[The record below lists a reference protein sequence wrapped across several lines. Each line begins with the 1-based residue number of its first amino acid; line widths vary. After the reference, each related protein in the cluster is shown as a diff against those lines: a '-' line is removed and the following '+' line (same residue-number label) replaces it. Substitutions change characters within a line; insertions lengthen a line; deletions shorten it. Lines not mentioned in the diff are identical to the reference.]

1 MEYLMTYGW
10 AILIISVVVGALF
23 SLGVFAAGPKG
34 GSGSCGSMVGFFCS
48 GPQLAS
54 NGLLTATIG
63 QIGKGSVT
71 VTGLGCSNS
80 SAMPSSFTP
89 TSLPLQPSQTM
100 SVSFTCNLPVKT
112 MGSTFSGTLWMQ
124 YSQNGQSGL
133 TSQIGTINAQV
144 TQTAASGS
152 LVVYTITVDYATN
165 DNVWIN
171 GVAIVPSGTTELYQ
185 SGNVLTIDG
194 ADCSGP
200 VGGWTV
206 DNPANLILASN
217 TANPTTLTVAGSG
230 TLTLIPHSCFAW
242 GTPVMTPAGDEQ
254 IQNIT
259 NGTIVDSF
267 DPTLGTMVTSNV
279 VRTFVEPTLYTYNIT
294 TAFGKV
300 TTTADHPFYVGNNTF
315 VDAGYLSVG
324 NSIGVYQNGTITLT
338 RILSVNVSY
347 APQLMYN
354 LEVNNTHTYFA
365 DGFAVHNK
373 VCP

>member
-1 MEYLMTYGW
+1 MNTGDGACSRSTTLRSQSAMEYLMTYGW

-200 VGGWTV
+200 VGGWTCGQSCKSYISKQHCQS
-206 DNPANLILASN
+206 DNADGCRFWNA
-217 TANPTTLTVAGSG
+217 
-230 TLTLIPHSCFAW
+230 
-242 GTPVMTPAGDEQ
+242 D
-254 IQNIT
+254 
-259 NGTIVDSF
+259 F
-267 DPTLGTMVTSNV
+267 D
-279 VRTFVEPTLYTYNIT
+279 
-294 TAFGKV
+294 TAFL
-300 TTTADHPFYVGNNTF
+300 FCLGNASH
-315 VDAGYLSVG
+315 DAG
-324 NSIGVYQNGTITLT
+324 
-338 RILSVNVSY
+338 RR
-347 APQLMYN
+347 
-354 LEVNNTHTYFA
+354 
-365 DGFAVHNK
+365 
-373 VCP
+373 